1 MTLEEYNKHMEE
13 KRAALNLNTKKP
25 SGEAK
30 ADPKAFEGMQ
40 AYSGKKEE
48 VPSPTPT
55 ALTREGTSRRHMASD
70 NRRQA
75 CTYVWTAGVEAP
87 ALEASLEDP
96 LAETWDSH
104 SVQDVQG
111 QED

>member
-1 MTLEEYNKHMEE
+1 MTLEEYNKHLEE

-48 VPSPTPT
+48 VS
-55 ALTREGTSRRHMASD
+55 L
-70 NRRQA
+70 
-75 CTYVWTAGVEAP
+75 CTLKAVF
-87 ALEASLEDP
+87 
-96 LAETWDSH
+96 WD
-104 SVQDVQG
+104 VPGGDT
-111 QED
+111 